1 MISNVS
7 YKPVG
12 IDQTRGKP
20 EVKEAQKSEESKR
33 VEEKET
39 NKTEEL
45 RVSNKVTPNS
55 LGRYIDVKA

>member
-12 IDQTRGKP
+12 IDQTRAKP
-20 EVKEAQKSEESKR
+20 EVTEAQKNEENKR

-45 RVSNKVTPNS
+45 RVSNKVTANS
-55 LGRYIDVKA
+55 LGRYIDVRA